1 MLGETPH
8 MAVTSLSATEGCRK
22 AGHSCKRGSDR
33 LYCSCRMVA
42 QPEAPTAYLLEQVSC
57 HGTNNQA
64 TWPSSA
70 PGDGENASSESPFFP
85 LPSYRLCPVPATL
98 LCSFQ
103 SVGNFTIA
111 HGGSLNT
118 KNIPHHS
125 SHHCQI
131 GIKRKGR
138 TEAKTTKQNQQIMK
152 ISLPS
157 LHSSSVTSDRVTPPL
172 WKQSRL
178 DPRGA
183 NPQNTKVPFVGPRL
197 VAE

>member
-1 MLGETPH
+1 MALTTKPPGPH
-8 MAVTSLSATEGCRK
+8 PPRGMGKMPPLS
-22 AGHSCKRGSDR
+22 
-33 LYCSCRMVA
+33 
-42 QPEAPTAYLLEQVSC
+42 
-57 HGTNNQA
+57 
-64 TWPSSA
+64 
-70 PGDGENASSESPFFP
+70 
-85 LPSYRLCPVPATL
+85 LPSFPCLPTDCALSPATL

-118 KNIPHHS
+118 KNIPHDS

>member
-8 MAVTSLSATEGCRK
+8 VAVTSLSATEACRK

-64 TWPSSA
+64 TWPHPPRGMGKMPPLS
-70 PGDGENASSESPFFP
+70 
-85 LPSYRLCPVPATL
+85 LPSFPCLPTDCALSPATL

-131 GIKRKGR
+131 GIKWKGR

-178 DPRGA
+178 DP
-183 NPQNTKVPFVGPRL
+183 
-197 VAE
+197 